1 MKPKLSDYIA
11 LREVGDR
18 LEGVRLIFGLD
29 LVAMCEMLGTTKYLF
44 NEVKR
49 GRKLIPYEWVIK
61 LCDTYGLN
69 QNWLYQRQ
77 GEIFN
82 KRRSNA

>member
-44 NEVKR
+44 NEVKLR
-49 GRKLIPYEWVIK
+49 VGDQALRYLR
-61 LCDTYGLN
+61 T
-69 QNWLYQRQ
+69 
-77 GEIFN
+77 
-82 KRRSNA
+82 

>member
-1 MKPKLSDYIA
+1 MKPKLSEYIA
-11 LREVGDR
+11 LREVGDM

-69 QNWLYQRQ
+69 QNWLYQGE
-77 GEIFN
+77 GEIFT
-82 KRRSNA
+82 KRRSDD